1 MSEKLKNEA
10 DDLLNC
16 ISGLPLLIVS
26 SIGLLPLLFGF
37 DLKASVD
44 AGSNLDVAF
53 VGIAAL
59 LIVSISVTVGRLI
72 KGKKLLPPKTLN

>member
-1 MSEKLKNEA
+1 MNKKLENEA
-10 DDLLNC
+10 ADIINC
-16 ISGLPLLIVS
+16 ISGLPLLILS

-37 DLKASVD
+37 DVRASTD

-59 LIVSISVTVGRLI
+59 LIVSIGVTVGRLW